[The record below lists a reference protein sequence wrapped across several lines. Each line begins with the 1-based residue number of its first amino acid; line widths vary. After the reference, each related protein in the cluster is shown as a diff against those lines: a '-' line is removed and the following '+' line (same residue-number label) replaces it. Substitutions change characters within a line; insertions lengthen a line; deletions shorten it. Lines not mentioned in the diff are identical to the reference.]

1 MSSSSLT
8 RYLNCPL
15 EVLLRKDASS
25 LVPGFTFGEVGPHFP
40 VCVGGGSVLDEALEG
55 VLTGGDP
62 GGVSI
67 RNCLGIDFGG
77 ALGDAGGALP
87 R

>member
-8 RYLNCPL
+8 LYLNCPL

-25 LVPGFTFGEVGPHFP
+25 LVPGFTFGEAGPQVP
-40 VCVGGGSVLDEALEG
+40 VCVGGGLELDEALEG
-55 VLTGGDP
+55 GLTGGDP

-67 RNCLGIDFGG
+67 RNCLGIG
-77 ALGDAGGALP
+77 
-87 R
+87 